1 MSPKGRFEGE
11 YRSAQ
16 HQRSPVSKRVI
27 MLAVLVG
34 SLGIDAHAAGWRMD
48 PAGSELRFTASF
60 ERSPA
65 PGLFRKFDVS
75 VESFPANLARSR
87 IDVVIAVPSADMN
100 SDEINGAIRGP
111 DWFDAG
117 RFPVA
122 EFHATDV
129 RSAGKNRYLAVG
141 TLKVK
146 DIVRP
151 IEVPFRWESHG
162 DAATMD
168 GELTIDRAAFAIGV
182 GEWLSTKVIGADVH
196 VHFVVRLHKEG

>member
-1 MSPKGRFEGE
+1 MSKL
-11 YRSAQ
+11 
-16 HQRSPVSKRVI
+16 VI
-27 MLAVLVG
+27 MAAAFVG
-34 SLGIDAHAAGWRMD
+34 SLGINAQAADWRMD
-48 PAGSELRFTASF
+48 PAGSELRFTATF
-60 ERSPA
+60 QRSPA

-75 VESFPANLARSR
+75 VESFPGNLPRSR
-87 IDVVIAVPSADMN
+87 IDVVIAVPSADMS

-111 DWFDAG
+111 DWFDTA

-146 DIVRP
+146 DVARP

-168 GELTIDRAAFAIGV
+168 GELTINRAAFGIGV
-182 GEWLSTKVIGADVH
+182 GEWLSTKVIGADVN
-196 VHFVVRLHKEG
+196 VHFVVHLHKEG

>member
-1 MSPKGRFEGE
+1 MSKIAAALALFVGGL
-11 YRSAQ
+11 SINAQ
-16 HQRSPVSKRVI
+16 
-27 MLAVLVG
+27 
-34 SLGIDAHAAGWRMD
+34 AADWSMD
-48 PAGSELRFTASF
+48 PAGSELRFTAIF
-60 ERSPA
+60 ENSPA

-75 VESFPANLARSR
+75 VKSFPAGLPGSR
-87 IDVVIAVPSADMN
+87 IDVVIAVPSADM
-100 SDEINGAIRGP
+100 SSHEINAAIRGP

-146 DIVRP
+146 DVTRSV
-151 IEVPFRWESHG
+151 EVPFRWESNG

-168 GELTIDRAAFAIGV
+168 GELTINRAVFGIGL
-182 GEWLSTKVIGADVH
+182 GEWRSTQVIGADVN
-196 VHFVVRLHKEG
+196 VHFSVHLRREG